1 MTQLWIFSSSLDLCF
16 LNIFCIVCGWSGRT
30 RRSRGKPA
38 NQLLSKVAG
47 SGFLNSRVPKKFS
60 AQQIADEISRSLSQN
75 PPRPT
80 QSASFARRQR
90 VTSGKKEEPVEL
102 SEESVE
108 RRKTSHV

>member
-1 MTQLWIFSSSLDLCF
+1 MTQLWIFFSSLHLCF
-16 LNIFCIVCGWSGRT
+16 LNIFCIVCGWWCGRT

-75 PPRPT
+75 PPRRR

-90 VTSGKKEEPVEL
+90 VTSGKKGGT
-102 SEESVE
+102 
-108 RRKTSHV
+108 RRII